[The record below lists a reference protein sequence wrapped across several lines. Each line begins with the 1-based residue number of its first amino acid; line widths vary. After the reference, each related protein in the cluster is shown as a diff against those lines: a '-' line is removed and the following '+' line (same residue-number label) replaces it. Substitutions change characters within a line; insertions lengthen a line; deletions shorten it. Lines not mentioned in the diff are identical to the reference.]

1 MDFMFLGIVIFLFVL
16 AAFDLYVGVSNDA
29 VNFLNSAIGSK
40 AARFKTL
47 VIIAS
52 VGVFAGCVLSNGMMD
67 IARHGIFTPEY
78 FSFRE
83 VMLIFMAVMVTDIV
97 LLDVFN
103 TFGMPTSTTV
113 SMVFE
118 LLGASFA
125 FVVIKNAVGAMPGLG
140 FDDYLNTSKALEVIM
155 GIFLSVPIAF
165 VVGSTV
171 QYVTRIIFTFN
182 IKSRLTWKIGLF
194 GGIALTAIIYFM
206 LFKGLKDLSFMSK
219 DVKTYIADHIG
230 LLLGCCLVVTTVLM
244 QLLHALRVNVFK
256 VIVLCGT
263 FALATAF
270 AGNDLVN
277 FIGVPLAGF
286 SSFQDFSV
294 NAGGAAPSDF
304 MMNSLAAS
312 AHTPFYFLVAAGA
325 IMVFAL
331 ATSKKAR
338 RVVETEVGLSRSDEG
353 EEMFGSSRA
362 ARSLVRWGNA
372 VGRTVVKYTPA
383 AVGQFIDRR
392 FKRPA
397 AAEED
402 GAAYDR
408 LRASVNL
415 VTASLLIALGTS
427 LKLPLS
433 TTFVTFMVAMGSSLA
448 DRAWSRES
456 AVFRI
461 TGVLTVVGGWFL
473 TAGVAF
479 TACFLVATLMNFG
492 GMPAIII
499 LVVLAVYA
507 IIHSQRRYAK
517 KQKEEKNGDLL
528 FTEMLTT
535 HDRSAIVPMLSRH
548 LDVSTS
554 EALRSYALAL
564 RETIDGLKA
573 ENLRGLRRNGRLLER
588 MGREMKNLRR
598 RETICLRRTDGIKA
612 VALMTPF
619 HLTHNALRQQLYGLR
634 RINEPALEHVDNHFT
649 PIPSA
654 SLEPFAHLAA
664 SLSSLMEETA
674 EALRHQRFDDID
686 SLMDKAEALKSQIKG
701 LRSDVLTAIQ
711 SQRSNLN
718 AQTLLLHL
726 IQETEQLCVEF
737 RLTLKGLQRFHQTGL
752 MNY

>member
-1 MDFMFLGIVIFLFVL
+1 
-16 AAFDLYVGVSNDA
+16 
-29 VNFLNSAIGSK
+29 
-40 AARFKTL
+40 
-47 VIIAS
+47 
-52 VGVFAGCVLSNGMMD
+52 
-67 IARHGIFTPEY
+67 
-78 FSFRE
+78 
-83 VMLIFMAVMVTDIV
+83 
-97 LLDVFN
+97 
-103 TFGMPTSTTV
+103 
-113 SMVFE
+113 
-118 LLGASFA
+118 
-125 FVVIKNAVGAMPGLG
+125 
-140 FDDYLNTSKALEVIM
+140 
-155 GIFLSVPIAF
+155 
-165 VVGSTV
+165 
-171 QYVTRIIFTFN
+171 
-182 IKSRLTWKIGLF
+182 
-194 GGIALTAIIYFM
+194 
-206 LFKGLKDLSFMSK
+206 
-219 DVKTYIADHIG
+219 
-230 LLLGCCLVVTTVLM
+230 
-244 QLLHALRVNVFK
+244 
-256 VIVLCGT
+256 
-263 FALATAF
+263 
-270 AGNDLVN
+270 
-277 FIGVPLAGF
+277 
-286 SSFQDFSV
+286 
-294 NAGGAAPSDF
+294 
-304 MMNSLAAS
+304 
-312 AHTPFYFLVAAGA
+312 
-325 IMVFAL
+325 
-331 ATSKKAR
+331 
-338 RVVETEVGLSRSDEG
+338 
-353 EEMFGSSRA
+353 
-362 ARSLVRWGNA
+362 
-372 VGRTVVKYTPA
+372 
-383 AVGQFIDRR
+383 
-392 FKRPA
+392 
-397 AAEED
+397 
-402 GAAYDR
+402 
-408 LRASVNL
+408 
-415 VTASLLIALGTS
+415 
-427 LKLPLS
+427 
-433 TTFVTFMVAMGSSLA
+433 MVAMGSSLA

-654 SLEPFAHLAA
+654 SLESFAHLAA